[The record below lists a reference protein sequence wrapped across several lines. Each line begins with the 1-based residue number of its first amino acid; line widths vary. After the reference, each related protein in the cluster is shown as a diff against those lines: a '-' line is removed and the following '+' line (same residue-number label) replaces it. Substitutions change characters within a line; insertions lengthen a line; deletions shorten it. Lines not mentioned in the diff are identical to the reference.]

1 MKAVHE
7 LEALISN
14 YKAIVTALEKDLKD
28 ARANPIVSED
38 TQAKQKLLAELER
51 ERAAREK
58 AEEGTPML
66 PANVMRC
73 FDSRRQLSN
82 RQRQKSRNTSSRSTS
97 SSSPSSTWVA
107 RSARAA
113 TFRLVY
119 ASFLSATTLHSS
131 GRTSAGR
138 P

>member
-51 ERAAREK
+51 ERDIAGAR
-58 AEEGTPML
+58 L
-66 PANVMRC
+66 R
-73 FDSRRQLSN
+73 
-82 RQRQKSRNTSSRSTS
+82 SSRPDNACTPCITAMTATS
-97 SSSPSSTWVA
+97 MVVIIPRVTRFPA
-107 RSARAA
+107 
-113 TFRLVY
+113 L
-119 ASFLSATTLHSS
+119 TT
-131 GRTSAGR
+131 T
-138 P
+138 